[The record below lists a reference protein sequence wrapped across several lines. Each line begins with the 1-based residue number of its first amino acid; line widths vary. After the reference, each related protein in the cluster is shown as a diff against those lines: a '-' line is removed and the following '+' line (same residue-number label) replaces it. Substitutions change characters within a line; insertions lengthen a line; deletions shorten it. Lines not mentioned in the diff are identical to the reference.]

1 MNTTLSIAFLA
12 GLISFLSPWVLPL
25 IPGYISYISGASLE
39 KLVKKK
45 NYLVQFP
52 INYFGLN
59 EILTYGAFSYPIAF
73 LITDLA
79 NRSYGKLLARQIV
92 YLGFL
97 IGIIFTLLFSTDFA
111 DLISVRIA
119 IGSGVAFITAQLL
132 DIQIFDRLRKK
143 EWFVAPLTSSLIGST
158 VDTFL
163 FFSISF
169 YATGVPWVTL
179 SLGDL
184 AVKILVAIIMLIPFR
199 MLLKI
204 IKPIKV

>member
-1 MNTTLSIAFLA
+1 MSRLFVIL
-12 GLISFLSPWVLPL
+12 SFLMGVVILS
-25 IPGYISYISGASLE
+25 S
-39 KLVKKK
+39 

-52 INYFGLN
+52 IKYYDLE

-79 NRSYGKLLARQIV
+79 NRSYGKIVARKIV
-92 YLGFL
+92 YMGFF
-97 IGIIFTLLFSTDFA
+97 IGVSFTLFLSTNFS

-119 IGSGVAFITAQLL
+119 IGSGTAFIIAQLL
-132 DIQIFDRLRKK
+132 DVQIFDKLRRKK
-143 EWFVAPLTSSLIGST
+143 WFVAPLTSSFIGST

-169 YATGVPWVTL
+169 YGTGIPWITL

-184 AVKILVAIIMLIPFR
+184 TVKILVALLMLIPFR
-199 MLLKI
+199 LLLGTFKAA
-204 IKPIKV
+204 

>member
-1 MNTTLSIAFLA
+1 MNKLFLMLSFTMGVVVLA
-12 GLISFLSPWVLPL
+12 S
-25 IPGYISYISGASLE
+25 
-39 KLVKKK
+39 

-52 INYFGLN
+52 IRHYGLE

-79 NRSYGKLLARQIV
+79 NRSYGKVVARNIV
-92 YLGFL
+92 Y
-97 IGIIFTLLFSTDFA
+97 IGFTLGISFTLFFSTNYA

-119 IGSGVAFITAQLL
+119 IGSGVAFLTAQLL
-132 DIQIFDRLRKK
+132 DVQIFDNLRKK
-143 EWFVAPLTSSLIGST
+143 AWFIAPFTSSITGSI

-169 YATGVPWVTL
+169 YATGVPWITL

-184 AVKILVAIIMLIPFR
+184 TVKILVALIMLIPFR
-199 MLLKI
+199 LLLNTF
-204 IKPIKV
+204 KPV

>member
-1 MNTTLSIAFLA
+1 MNKLFLA
-12 GLISFLSPWVLPL
+12 LSFFMGTVVLV
-25 IPGYISYISGASLE
+25 S
-39 KLVKKK
+39 

-52 INYFGLN
+52 VKYYGLE
-59 EILTYGAFSYPIAF
+59 EILTYGAFSYPVAF

-79 NRSYGKLLARQIV
+79 NRFYGKLVARKIV
-92 YLGFL
+92 YFGFF

-111 DLISVRIA
+111 DLISIRIA

-143 EWFVAPLTSSLIGST
+143 KWFIAPLTSSFIGST

-169 YATGVPWVTL
+169 YGTNMPWITL

-184 AVKILVAIIMLIPFR
+184 AVKILVALLMLIPFR
-199 MLLKI
+199 LLMTTF
-204 IKPIKV
+204 KVV

>member
-1 MNTTLSIAFLA
+1 MNKVFLTLSFLM
-12 GLISFLSPWVLPL
+12 GLVVL
-25 IPGYISYISGASLE
+25 AS
-39 KLVKKK
+39 

-52 INYFGLN
+52 IKYYGLDQL
-59 EILTYGAFSYPIAF
+59 LTYGAFSYPIAF

-79 NRSYGKLLARQIV
+79 NRSYGKIAARKIV
-92 YLGFL
+92 YFGFV
-97 IGIIFTLLFSTDFA
+97 IGICFTLFFSTNFD

-119 IGSGVAFITAQLL
+119 IGSGSAFLVAQLL
-132 DIQIFDRLRKK
+132 DVQVFDKLRKK
-143 EWFVAPLTSSLIGST
+143 RWFIAPLTSSLIGST

-184 AVKILVAIIMLIPFR
+184 AVKIFVALVMLIPFR
-199 MLLKI
+199 LLLGTL
-204 IKPIKV
+204 KPVQS

>member
-1 MNTTLSIAFLA
+1 MNKLFLLLSLLMGAVVL
-12 GLISFLSPWVLPL
+12 LS
-25 IPGYISYISGASLE
+25 
-39 KLVKKK
+39 

-52 INYFGLN
+52 IKYSGLE

-79 NRSYGKLLARQIV
+79 NRSYGKIVARKIV
-92 YLGFL
+92 YIGFI
-97 IGIIFTLLFSTDFA
+97 IGISFTLLFSTNFA

-119 IGSGVAFITAQLL
+119 IGSGTAFLVAQLL
-132 DIQIFDRLRKK
+132 DVQIFDKLRQKK
-143 EWFVAPLTSSLIGST
+143 WFVAPLTSSFIGST

-169 YATGVPWVTL
+169 YATGVPWFTL

-184 AVKILVAIIMLIPFR
+184 AVKIFVALIMLIPFR
-199 MLLKI
+199 LLLGT
-204 IKPIKV
+204 IKSVKV